1 MPKLI
6 LVRHAAPAT
15 DACVAPNQWPLSD
28 AGRQSVHALAQALT
42 PFWPAVLVSSREAKA
57 AETAALL
64 ARELGTRYTTAP
76 GLQEHA
82 RASVGWL
89 SDQEF
94 EAGIASL
101 FARPSEAVFG
111 DESADQAYARFRA
124 AVSGVLDQ
132 HPEENVALVTHG
144 TVMTLLIT
152 RAQQAPAEQDPRAFW
167 KRLSLPAMAVLS
179 RPDWRLEQLIEKV
192 EVDGH
197 QVG

>member
-15 DACVAPNQWPLSD
+15 DACVAANQWPLSD
-28 AGRQSVHALAQALT
+28 AGRRSVHGLAQALA

-64 ARELGTRYTTAP
+64 ARELGTKYTTAP
-76 GLQEHA
+76 GLQEQS
-82 RASVGWL
+82 RASLGWV

-94 EAGIASL
+94 EAGIATL
-101 FARPSEAVFG
+101 FSRPAEAVFG
-111 DESADQAYARFRA
+111 DESADQAYERFRA
-124 AVSGVLDQ
+124 AVTGLLDQ
-132 HPEENVALVTHG
+132 HPDENVVLVTHG
-144 TVMTLLIT
+144 TVMTLLVT
-152 RAQQAPAEQDPRAFW
+152 RAEDGQDPLAFW
-167 KRLSLPAMAVLS
+167 HQLGLPAVAVLS

-192 EVDGH
+192 ESDGH